1 MPIAVRI
8 SIGLLAL
15 LFAGL
20 AFLISDSIVYPWG
33 GTLGAALALCA
44 LIVGLICAFAGHRW
58 TAGLFTII
66 SLAAIWQVATPW
78 IDGQAVL
85 ARTQAADISVERHFV
100 VGYDDIATV
109 RQLVR
114 DAHIGGIFLTR
125 RNVEGRTAAAVAT
138 EIASLQDLR
147 HKAGLPPLIVTA
159 DQEGGPVS
167 HLSPPLP
174 PPAALSTLAALPAV
188 ERQKAAE
195 QLGFNQGSALKGI
208 GVTMDLAPVCDLTPS
223 GPPDLLDWHT
233 RIATRSISAD
243 PAVAATIAT
252 GFSQGLL
259 AAGVTPTAKHF
270 PGLGRVKQDTHLFG
284 ASLETPEAELQS
296 NDWRPFRAVL
306 SVPGAAVMLSH
317 VALDRL
323 DAGTPASRS
332 KRIVTGLLRQKW
344 GFDGIAITDDLT
356 MGAIER
362 TGLCRAVEGA
372 LNAGVDLL
380 LVSWDTDKVYP
391 ALRCALDALD
401 AGRLDQNALRQS
413 AKRLDRFQSGGN

>member
-1 MPIAVRI
+1 MPIVVRI

-33 GTLGAALALCA
+33 GALCAGLALCA
-44 LIVGLICAFAGHRW
+44 VIIGLICVFAGHRW

-66 SLAAIWQVATPW
+66 SLAAAWQVAAPW
-78 IDGQAVL
+78 IDRQKVL

-125 RNVEGRTAAAVAT
+125 RNVEGRTVDAVAA
-138 EIASLQDLR
+138 EIASLQDIR

-174 PPAALSTLAALPAV
+174 APTALSTLAALPAA
-188 ERQKAAE
+188 ERQEAAK
-195 QLGFNQGSALKGI
+195 QLGFTQGSALKGI
-208 GVTMDLAPVCDLTPS
+208 GVTMDLAPICDLTPP
-223 GPPDLLDWHT
+223 GPPDILDWHT

-243 PAVAATIAT
+243 PAVAAAIAT

-259 AAGVTPTAKHF
+259 AAGITPTAKHF

-284 ASLETPEAELQS
+284 ASLETSEAELQS

-317 VALDRL
+317 VALEKL

-332 KRIVTGLLRQKW
+332 RRIVTGLLRQKW
-344 GFDGIAITDDLT
+344 GFNGIAITDDLT

-401 AGRLDQNALRQS
+401 AGRLDQTH
-413 AKRLDRFQSGGN
+413 